1 MKMKFKFPFFKKER
15 PEYFLA
21 LDIGTE
27 AVKALMC
34 SDFALSSTKTGQQE
48 NKKIIIHGAALEYF
62 DRSGVFDTKDFEVE
76 ILKKAIFKTIKEI
89 QAETKVKT
97 DKLFLGL
104 PANILRGRVVS
115 QNFKRE
121 NQKEIITEAEKN
133 QIHQTVFNEVKK
145 KLSQKFAQKL
155 GIFPEDFYFSNL
167 KILEI
172 KIDGYEVSALQGLS
186 GENLDFEVLVIFS
199 PKYYLEKIKRICQGF
214 NLKIFKT
221 VHPVENL
228 SSFFKEEKDAIF
240 FDIGGEWTKIFL
252 LERGK
257 LTAISEFKKGGTD
270 FTRKLS
276 QILGTSF
283 PMARVLKHDYSQS
296 HLSKQMRRRVRE
308 ILSDDT
314 QNWFEILKK
323 NLRIFSKKL
332 LPSNI
337 FLFGGGGLLPETPE
351 ILEKG
356 NWRDF
361 SFVVRPEVKFIYPKD
376 LKNIENKTKG
386 LNSPQQ
392 IPLLLISYG

>member
-1 MKMKFKFPFFKKER
+1 MKFKFPFFKTEK

-27 AVKALMC
+27 TVKVLMC
-34 SDFALSSTKTGQQE
+34 SDVASGPAKTGGKE
-48 NKKIIIHGAALEYF
+48 NKKIIIHGATLEYF
-62 DRSGVFDTKDFEVE
+62 DRFGVFNTKDFEVE
-76 ILKKAIFKTIKEI
+76 ILRKAIFKTIKEI
-89 QAETKVKT
+89 RAETKVKT

-104 PANILRGRVVS
+104 PVNILRARVVS

-121 NQKEIITEAEKN
+121 NQQETITEAEKN
-133 QIHQTVFNEVKK
+133 QIQTAVFNEVKK
-145 KLSQKFAQKL
+145 KLSKKFAQKL
-155 GIFPEDFYFSNL
+155 GFLPEDFYFSNL
-167 KILEI
+167 KILKI
-172 KIDGYEVSALQGLS
+172 KIDGYEVSSLQGLK
-186 GENLDFEVLVIFS
+186 GRNLDFEVLAIFL
-199 PKYYLEKIKRICQGF
+199 PKYYLEKIKRICQSF
-214 NLKIFKT
+214 NLKISKI
-221 VHPVENL
+221 VHSVENL
-228 SSFFKEEKDAIF
+228 SYSFKEEKDAIF
-240 FDIGGEWTKIFL
+240 LDIGGEWTKFFL

-270 FTRKLS
+270 FTRKLY

-308 ILSDDT
+308 ILSDDIK
-314 QNWFEILKK
+314 NWFEILKK
-323 NLRIFSKKL
+323 TLRKFSKKL

-337 FLFGGGGLLPETPE
+337 FLLGGGSLLPEIPE

-356 NWRDF
+356 NWSSF
-361 SFVVRPEVKFIYPKD
+361 SFLLKPEVKQIFPRD
-376 LKNIENKTKG
+376 LKNLENKTKG